1 MNVKILI
8 LNSGIGTVNFN
19 QMKIYLIPGLGAD
32 HRMYQYQLQ
41 VLPGAEVLEHF
52 LPPAGSTLGD
62 YASLMAE
69 KIDTSSPFVLIGTS
83 LGGMV
88 SMELSRI
95 LTPERVVLI
104 SSVKNRNELPLFI
117 RAMKYLKL
125 HRSISGDGYKRFNKL
140 AAKRLDGRSDTEAA
154 ALIMAMMNDIPA
166 GFIEWAV
173 DAVVKWAPPVT
184 HRMDIVHIHG
194 TNDQLFPHTRISN
207 AWLVDGGTHIM
218 NITKPAEVN
227 NLLLKA
233 ITL

>member
-1 MNVKILI
+1 
-8 LNSGIGTVNFN
+8 
-19 QMKIYLIPGLGAD
+19 MKIYLIPGLGAD
-32 HRMYQYQLQ
+32 YRMYRHQLR
-41 VLPGAEVLEHF
+41 VFPNAEVLEHF
-52 LPPAGSTLGD
+52 VPPAG
-62 YASLMAE
+62 ASLDTYAGLMAG
-69 KIDTSSPFVLIGTS
+69 KIDTTGPFALIGTS

-95 LTPERVVLI
+95 LNPERIVLI
-104 SSVKNRNELPLFI
+104 SSVKNRTELPLFI

-140 AAKRLDGRSDTEAA
+140 AAKRLDGRNDTEAA

-173 DAVVKWAPPVT
+173 DAVVKWTPPAT
-184 HRMDIVHIHG
+184 YRNDIVHIHG

-218 NITKPAEVN
+218 NMTKHAEVN

>member
-1 MNVKILI
+1 
-8 LNSGIGTVNFN
+8 
-19 QMKIYLIPGLGAD
+19 MKIYLIPGLGAD
-32 HRMYQYQLQ
+32 YRMYRHQLQ
-41 VLPGAEVLEHF
+41 VFPNAEVLEHF
-52 LPPAGSTLGD
+52 VPPAGATLGT
-62 YASLMAE
+62 YAGLMAG
-69 KIDTSSPFVLIGTS
+69 KIDTTGPFALIGTS

-95 LTPERVVLI
+95 LNPERIVLI
-104 SSVKNRNELPLFI
+104 SSVKNRTELPLFI

-140 AAKRLDGRSDTEAA
+140 AAKRLDGRNDTEAA

-173 DAVVKWAPPVT
+173 DAVVKWTPPAT
-184 HRMDIVHIHG
+184 HRDDIIHIHG

-218 NITKPAEVN
+218 NMTKPAEVN